1 MSGNSNRN
9 RLLLTEI
16 FRSPFSASERRIC
29 HLYGEQAGEDL
40 EIVDLK
46 AGYSAGL
53 LPRTAE
59 VSDVVFDTSVSIPP
73 MSS

>member
-1 MSGNSNRN
+1 
-9 RLLLTEI
+9 
-16 FRSPFSASERRIC
+16 
-29 HLYGEQAGEDL
+29 
-40 EIVDLK
+40 LK